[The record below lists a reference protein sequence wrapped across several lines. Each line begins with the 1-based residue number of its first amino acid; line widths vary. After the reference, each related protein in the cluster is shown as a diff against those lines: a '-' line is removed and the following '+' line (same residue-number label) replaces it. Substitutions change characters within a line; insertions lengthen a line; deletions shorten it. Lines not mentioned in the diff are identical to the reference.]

1 MHPSLQALM
10 PGPLTILAYG
20 ALLSE
25 RSARLTFPLLRN
37 FRLARVQGYRRVF
50 AHPHFFLITQG
61 IVDPT
66 STSNIGSLSAEKWD
80 GSSGFVVAAFDV
92 DMTDELRSV
101 SLADI
106 EYCIP
111 SVTRLF
117 PLQGGL

>member
-1 MHPSLQALM
+1 M
-10 PGPLTILAYG
+10 
-20 ALLSE
+20 
-25 RSARLTFPLLRN
+25 TFPLLRN